1 MMGLNRQKIIIVNYG
16 MGNLGSIHNMLRY
29 IGYEAFISAD
39 TDEIMGADKLILSG
53 VGAFDGGVKNL
64 IEGGFL
70 FPLEKKVLDDKIP
83 ILGICLGMQL
93 FSKRSEEGML
103 RGLGWLNAETV
114 RFSFGDNA
122 GNLKIPHMGWNTV
135 TIEKNDPL
143 FNRMPGDFR
152 FYFVHSFHLLCAN
165 EEDVLGRTFH
175 GYKFA
180 SAITKGNIY
189 GVQFHPEKS
198 HRFGMQILRN
208 FAELI

>member
-1 MMGLNRQKIIIVNYG
+1 MMGSNKQKIVIVNYG
-16 MGNLGSIHNMLRY
+16 MGNLGSIHNMYRY
-29 IGYEAFISAD
+29 IGYEAIISAD
-39 TDEIMGADKLILSG
+39 INEIIGADKLILSG
-53 VGAFDGGVKNL
+53 VGAFDGGMKNL

-70 FPLEKKVLDDKIP
+70 FPLEKRVLNDKVP
-83 ILGICLGMQL
+83 VLGICLGMQL
-93 FSKRSEEGML
+93 FSKRSEEGKL
-103 RGLGWLNAETV
+103 PGLGWLDAETV

-122 GNLKIPHMGWNTV
+122 GNLKIPHMGWNTL
-135 TIEKNDPL
+135 TIEKNDHL
-143 FNRMPGDFR
+143 FNRMSDEFR
-152 FYFVHSFHLLCAN
+152 FYFVHSFHLMCAN

-175 GYKFA
+175 GYEFT

>member
-1 MMGLNRQKIIIVNYG
+1 MMVLKRQKIIIVNYG

-29 IGYEAFISAD
+29 IGYEASISAD

-53 VGAFDGGVKNL
+53 VGSFDGGMKNL
-64 IEGGFL
+64 NEGGFL

-83 ILGICLGMQL
+83 VLGICLGMQL
-93 FSKRSEEGML
+93 FSKRSEEGRL
-103 RGLGWLNAETV
+103 PGLGWLNAETV

-135 TIEKNDPL
+135 TIEKNGLL
-143 FNRMPGDFR
+143 FNRMPDDFR

-165 EEDVLGRTFH
+165 EEDILGCTFH

-180 SAITKGNIY
+180 SAIIKGNIY

>member
-16 MGNLGSIHNMLRY
+16 MGNLGSIHNMLRH

-39 TDEIMGADKLILSG
+39 TDEIMSADKLILSG

-93 FSKRSEEGML
+93 FSKRSEEGRL
-103 RGLGWLNAETV
+103 PGLGWLNAETV

-165 EEDVLGRTFH
+165 EEDVLGSTFH